1 MFYMISII
9 IPIYNAEA
17 YLRQCIDSIIRQTYT
32 DWELI
37 LVDDGSSDSSA
48 SICDEYEQAD
58 KRIIAL
64 HQPNKGVSAARNA
77 GIVRAKG
84 KYLCFVD
91 ADDWLEENFLANFH
105 SDEIN
110 ADLFISGWI
119 FNTYGKAYSC
129 VKYQT
134 RYCQSVNEI
143 RDEFLR
149 QNLKR
154 NGYPWGKLFRAS
166 IIQSNK
172 LCFNEK
178 MSINEDHLF
187 LLEYLLYVDSLS
199 ISSNADYQYRV
210 FDATGMKLS
219 GRKHSYLEYIENSES
234 SERVMEQLKS
244 KWNLSEGIFQDFI
257 SYFVYSRRMSA
268 MEALILNSEKR
279 YFCQEIKYWRLKQ
292 VQWTTKREM
301 VISLV
306 IKAHMPQWIKW
317 YVLKCIYSAKTYH
330 YKHRNAEAAIYRY
343 ISVNSTL
350 LLQESKPLK

>member
-187 LLEYLLYVDSLS
+187 VLHSFFLAQSVYITESVAYH
-199 ISSNADYQYRV
+199 YRV
-210 FDATGMKLS
+210 FSDSGAKLS
-219 GRKHSYLEYIENSES
+219 EKGHSYDEYMENYKCFAEEIVKISGKWKLDVSTLKDLQSFFVFSKRLRALE
-234 SERVMEQLKS
+234 
-244 KWNLSEGIFQDFI
+244 
-257 SYFVYSRRMSA
+257 
-268 MEALILNSEKR
+268 
-279 YFCQEIKYWRLKQ
+279 
-292 VQWTTKREM
+292 
-301 VISLV
+301 SLV
-306 IKAHMPQWIKW
+306 LNNEKMCLGDEIDFWKNNNLTDSSYLLRIIYFILCANLPVAIKW
-317 YVLKCIYSAKTYH
+317 MLLKLIYKLKVIYH
-330 YKHRNAEAAIYRY
+330 SGRNRKKSIMKQLNATSDVIIE
-343 ISVNSTL
+343 
-350 LLQESKPLK
+350 